1 MKIKLQHQYNLIVNH
16 LKYLEQTVF
25 FYIFFLSLQTLQIRL
40 MYLFSGIQCD
50 DDWYTLMYCF
60 LYLL

>member
-25 FYIFFLSLQTLQIRL
+25 FYIFFFITTDTANKAYVLI
-40 MYLFSGIQCD
+40 
-50 DDWYTLMYCF
+50 
-60 LYLL
+60 